1 MINIRSAFWTLTFLL
16 FLGKLGI
23 PVPENPTLIGGG
35 YLLHEQISSPITS
48 LCVWY
53 LAIMAGDSLL
63 FASAYWLFSRPALS
77 ALLDR
82 YVGRK
87 RTEEYRNAFARR
99 AGLTLFL
106 ARFTF
111 GIRALVYLAAGAARY
126 PWRRFL
132 TVDGV
137 SVALQVLLF
146 VGVGY
151 YAGKQTSWA
160 QTAGEKIALVLGICG
175 LGGIMISCIFSVLLR
190 KLSRH
195 NQEEKEGETRRK
207 E

>member
-1 MINIRSAFWTLTFLL
+1 M
-16 FLGKLGI
+16 
-23 PVPENPTLIGGG
+23 GGG
-35 YLLHEQISSPITS
+35 YILHEQISPPLTS

-82 YVGRK
+82 YLGKK
-87 RTEEYRNAFARR
+87 RTEEYRTAFAQR

-126 PWRRFL
+126 PWKRFL

-137 SVALQVLLF
+137 SVAIQVLLF

-151 YAGKQTSWA
+151 YAGEQTNWA
-160 QTAGEKIALVLGICG
+160 QTTGEKIALLLGICG
-175 LGGIMISCIFSVLLR
+175 LGGMMISYIFSVLLQR
-190 KLSRH
+190 LSKR
-195 NQEEKEGETRRK
+195 NQEEKEGE
-207 E
+207 

>member
-1 MINIRSAFWTLTFLL
+1 MINIRSAFWALTFLL
-16 FLGKLGI
+16 FLGGLGI
-23 PVPENPTLIGGG
+23 PVPENPALMGGG
-35 YLLHEQISSPITS
+35 YLLHEQISPPITS

-82 YVGRK
+82 YLGKK
-87 RTEEYRNAFARR
+87 RTEEYRTAFAQR

-132 TVDGV
+132 TVDGM

-151 YAGKQTSWA
+151 YAGKQTNWA
-160 QTAGEKIALVLGICG
+160 QTTGEKIALLLGICG
-175 LGGIMISCIFSVLLR
+175 LGGMMISYIFSVLLQR
-190 KLSRH
+190 LSKR
-195 NQEEKEGETRRK
+195 NQEEKEGE
-207 E
+207 